1 MKRFA
6 FFFLLILIGCDR
18 NETEIE
24 SVNNFD
30 GDNLNFEM
38 PQQVISKMTRGINIG
53 NTLEPPQVGEWNNE
67 FISEYFFDDYVDAG
81 FNTVRIPIRWDKHT
95 LVDSPF
101 TVSESWLDT
110 VEQVIDWGLSKDL
123 FLIINAH
130 HDWWLVNN
138 YDSIKMR
145 DRFHSIW
152 NQISSTFK
160 DKSPKLLFEI
170 INEPHGMSKE
180 NVDELNFDILQIIRT
195 DNPKRIVIYGGHSW
209 SNSDHLLS
217 AKVLNDPYIIGYF
230 HSYDPWE
237 FAGKGNGLWGSEND
251 INTIKTKFKTVADWS
266 EKNNI
271 PVIISEFGAIHDCDY
286 NSRMLHYFTYVKEA
300 INNGFAFQAWDD
312 GGQFK
317 IYNRNARTWP
327 EVKDILIHTYP
338 DSPEDFRA
346 QYVSDNQAFLT
357 WKLTSSDCSKIVIE
371 KSSNSVSFETLK
383 ELDYGTTEYIDN
395 SSNVVNSVYRIVSIC
410 SNNVRKHSNPH
421 KVTR

>member
-95 LVDSPF
+95 LVDSPY

-152 NQISSTFK
+152 NQIC
-160 DKSPKLLFEI
+160 LLYT
-170 INEPHGMSKE
+170 SDAA
-180 NVDELNFDILQIIRT
+180 DE
-195 DNPKRIVIYGGHSW
+195 
-209 SNSDHLLS
+209 
-217 AKVLNDPYIIGYF
+217 
-230 HSYDPWE
+230 
-237 FAGKGNGLWGSEND
+237 
-251 INTIKTKFKTVADWS
+251 
-266 EKNNI
+266 
-271 PVIISEFGAIHDCDY
+271 
-286 NSRMLHYFTYVKEA
+286 
-300 INNGFAFQAWDD
+300 
-312 GGQFK
+312 
-317 IYNRNARTWP
+317 
-327 EVKDILIHTYP
+327 
-338 DSPEDFRA
+338 
-346 QYVSDNQAFLT
+346 
-357 WKLTSSDCSKIVIE
+357 
-371 KSSNSVSFETLK
+371 
-383 ELDYGTTEYIDN
+383 
-395 SSNVVNSVYRIVSIC
+395 
-410 SNNVRKHSNPH
+410 
-421 KVTR
+421 